1 VSTTTIRVSTKTRN
15 ILREMAVRIGLSMQ
29 EIVEQAIE
37 NYRRQHL
44 FTTANAAYAA
54 LRADS
59 KAWQAY
65 QAEQAEWDVTL
76 ADGLE
81 EV

>member
-1 VSTTTIRVSTKTRN
+1 
-15 ILREMAVRIGLSMQ
+15 MAVMTGLSMQ

-44 FTTANAAYAA
+44 LTTANAAYAA
-54 LRADS
+54 LRTDS

-76 ADGLE
+76 ADGLK